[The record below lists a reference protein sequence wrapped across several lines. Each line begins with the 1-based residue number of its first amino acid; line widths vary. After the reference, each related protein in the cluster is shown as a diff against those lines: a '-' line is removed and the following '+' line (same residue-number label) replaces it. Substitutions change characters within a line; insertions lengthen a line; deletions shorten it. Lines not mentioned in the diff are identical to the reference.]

1 MARTRKRVRAT
12 VEPQPGGAA
21 LAPPVGVSRFP
32 RYEPRRVPRAV
43 TEGRSGEGGMVSR
56 EKTGSGE
63 RMIDLYEVI
72 RRHRE
77 EVAWVKIV
85 WPESCRRAAR
95 GPPALATRH

>member
-1 MARTRKRVRAT
+1 
-12 VEPQPGGAA
+12 
-21 LAPPVGVSRFP
+21 
-32 RYEPRRVPRAV
+32 
-43 TEGRSGEGGMVSR
+43 MVSR